1 MSSITNRI
9 DAITHIPEA
18 ARSVTPPAPR
28 SVKIELTAR
37 CNYRCKFCA
46 LALRPPS
53 QQSGDMAWPLF
64 ARVTREMREAGV
76 EEFGLFYIGE
86 SFLVPDLLARAV
98 RFLKQE
104 LEAPYVFLTSN
115 ASAATDVAV
124 EAVMAAGLDSLKW
137 SINAGSAE
145 QFGDVTGVSRR
156 LFDRALVH
164 VAGAKT
170 IRDRGGYHCRLSA
183 SSIRYDGEQ
192 GAAMEQL
199 LAERVRPYVDEHY
212 WLPLYSMAAKAEPG
226 EAAIGYTP
234 TQGNRGR
241 ADNLVESLPCWA
253 LFSEGHVLSD
263 GRLSA
268 CCFDASGDWVMADL
282 RTTPFLE
289 AWHSAPFQALR
300 AAHLARDVRGT
311 VCEQCQA
318 CGV

>member
-1 MSSITNRI
+1 MITERI
-9 DAITHIPEA
+9 DAITHIPTE
-18 ARSVTPPAPR
+18 RRTTTPPAPR

-64 ARVTREMREAGV
+64 ARITREMRDAGV

-86 SFLVPDLLARAV
+86 SFLAPDLLARAV
-98 RFLKQE
+98 RFLKYD

-124 EAVMAAGLDSLKW
+124 EQCMAAGLDSLKW
-137 SINAGSAE
+137 SINAATPE
-145 QFGDVTGVSRR
+145 QFKAITGVSDR
-156 LFDRALVH
+156 LFERALAH
-164 VAGAKT
+164 VAEAKA

-183 SSIRYDGEQ
+183 SSIKYDGTQGEQ
-192 GAAMEQL
+192 MEAL
-199 LAERVRPYVDEHY
+199 LEARVRPYVDEHY
-212 WLPLYSMAAKAEPG
+212 WLPLYSMAAQAAPG

-253 LFSEGHVLSD
+253 LFTEGHVLSD

-282 RTTPFLE
+282 QRMPFVE
-289 AWHSAPFQALR
+289 AWQSAQFQALR

-311 VCEQCQA
+311 ICERCQA